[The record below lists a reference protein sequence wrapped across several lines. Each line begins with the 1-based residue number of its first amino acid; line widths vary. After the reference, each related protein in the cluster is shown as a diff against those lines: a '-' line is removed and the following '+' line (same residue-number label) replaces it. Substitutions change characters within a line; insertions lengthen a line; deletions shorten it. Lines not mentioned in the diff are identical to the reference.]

1 MSPPPPAVL
10 VLFGRSPASE
20 RCKTR
25 LARALGDRAAASRA
39 YDAMVRLA
47 LHQTASWDDAA
58 PSTSRSTRFFCAEPT
73 DEATCVALLSSG
85 GAWARAAKRAIA
97 VETQR
102 GDDVGARVA
111 EAFERVGAEFDR
123 AGDAPVVCVA
133 GTDVP
138 MFTAAHAASA
148 VALASERADAVAFGP
163 GTDGG
168 FYCVA
173 ARATRENRV
182 KLREAFRDA
191 PWSTERAL
199 EACVQACAAR
209 GLSPTTAMETLADVD
224 EAADLAA
231 VVRAAFASSA
241 IDDDARA
248 LYEIMRE
255 CVGDERELDDDAT
268 TRRDATRADV
278 ASR

>member
-1 MSPPPPAVL
+1 MSPPAPAVL
-10 VLFGRSPASE
+10 VLFGRAPASE

-25 LARALGDRAAASRA
+25 LARALGDRDAASRA

-47 LHQTASWDDAA
+47 LHQTASWDDGA

-73 DEATCVALLSSG
+73 DAATCVALLSVSNG
-85 GAWARAAKRAIA
+85 GLWARAAKRAIA

-102 GDDVGARVA
+102 GGDVGERMA
-111 EAFERVGAEFDR
+111 EAFERVGAEFDER
-123 AGDAPVVCVA
+123 GDAPVVCVA

-138 MFTAAHAASA
+138 MFTAAHVASA
-148 VALASERADAVAFGP
+148 VALASEREDAVAFGP
-163 GTDGG
+163 GADGG

-173 ARATRENRV
+173 MRSTRENRV

-191 PWSTERAL
+191 PWSTARAL
-199 EACVQACAAR
+199 EACVRSCTAR

-224 EAADLAA
+224 EAVDLAA
-231 VVRAAFASSA
+231 VVREALASSA
-241 IDDDARA
+241 IDADARA

-255 CVGDERELDDDAT
+255 CVRDERERDDNAT
-268 TRRDATRADV
+268 
-278 ASR
+278 